1 MTTIPPNAGAISS
14 RRAFLGKL
22 ACTAGIVASGTSLL
36 PRAFAAQPAGA
47 YTLWA
52 IEAVETDESFGDGST
67 VHFYRF
73 QPYQGSA
80 KRGKLPYFE
89 ATEGET
95 VVLGLKNSSRVPL
108 QPSIPGVVV
117 APVVPAGQTGWVMF
131 TMPPAGSYQLS
142 QESYRVVSG
151 PCGLAGTMVS
161 RPSNGL
167 NELWNGG
174 PAFDRE
180 YTLHY
185 QDSDSRWNVAAAN
198 LQMPNLSEYQP
209 NYFTLNGYSYPDIAA
224 DPDSVVAC
232 NVGERVLL
240 RMSNSGHMRQSIH
253 FHGYHAQI
261 VARNNVP
268 VTAMAAKDTF
278 EVAGGSTVDII
289 LNVLQAGSYP
299 LHPHSLTAVTANGLY
314 PYGQLTLIVAS

>member
-1 MTTIPPNAGAISS
+1 MAA
-14 RRAFLGKL
+14 
-22 ACTAGIVASGTSLL
+22 GTSLL
-36 PRAFAAQPAGA
+36 PHASAAQPAAA

-52 IEAVETDESFGDGST
+52 IEAVETDESFADGST

-80 KRGKLPYFE
+80 KRGRLPYFE

-95 VVLGLKNSSRVPL
+95 IVLGLKNSTRVPL
-108 QPSIPGVVV
+108 QPSIPGVIV

-161 RPSNGL
+161 RPSSGAQ
-167 NELWNGG
+167 ELWSGG

-185 QDSDSRWNVAAAN
+185 QDSDNRWNMAAAN
-198 LQMPNLSEYQP
+198 LQMPNISEYQP
-209 NYFTLNGYSYPDIAA
+209 NFFTLNGNAYPDTGA
-224 DPDSVVAC
+224 DPDTLIVC
-232 NVGERVLL
+232 NNGERVLL

-253 FHGYHAQI
+253 FHGYHALV

-268 VTAMAAKDTF
+268 VTAFPPKDTI
-278 EVAGGSTVDII
+278 EVASGSTVDVVIEI
-289 LNVLQAGSYP
+289 NQPGSYP
-299 LHPHSLTAVTANGLY
+299 VHPHSLTAVTANGLY